1 MYFSSYA
8 VKQRNLVPYFPMPS
22 ELHDIAQSEEA
33 RV

>member
-8 VKQRNLVPYFPMPS
+8 VKPRNLVPYFPLPFK
-22 ELHDIAQSEEA
+22 LRCIAQSEEA

>member
-8 VKQRNLVPYFPMPS
+8 VKPRKLVPYFPMPF
-22 ELHDIAQSEEA
+22 ELHSIAQSEEA